1 MWFAGI
7 DWADRHHDT
16 VVIDEAGRKVAQL
29 RVEHSPQGL
38 KKLVSF
44 LREIAPLDQIACILE
59 TNHGLLITALL
70 EAGLALYPV
79 NPKTI
84 DRKRA
89 AVFSENR
96 SD

>member
-1 MWFAGI
+1 M
-7 DWADRHHDT
+7 
-16 VVIDEAGRKVAQL
+16 
-29 RVEHSPQGL
+29 
-38 KKLVSF
+38 
-44 LREIAPLDQIACILE
+44 REIAPLDQIACILE

-84 DRKRA
+84 DRKRT
-89 AVFSENR
+89 AVFRENR